1 MRNLANW
8 RKGSTPQSAE
18 MIDAMFPDSAVLNFA
33 GTDLHTEPPSMRTI
47 RRRLKIARLAQH
59 GYEQLLEAL
68 CGDENKLLQLLELLL
83 AVL

>member
-1 MRNLANW
+1 
-8 RKGSTPQSAE
+8 
-18 MIDAMFPDSAVLNFA
+18 
-33 GTDLHTEPPSMRTI
+33 MRTI